1 MANYYDAL
9 SQDPIAVLPSETSYF
24 SQPENGLDPRIFSG
38 SQLNASVRK
47 KILGLLFSTL
57 SARFTAPEAW
67 TKAWLA
73 GSGVS
78 HHWSAQ
84 RDPADL
90 DCLIGINYAIFRKS
104 NPEYLGLS
112 DQEIASEINDIL
124 RENLHT
130 QTEHFMGVY
139 DLTFYANV
147 KSNIV
152 DIKPYA
158 AYSLTDDSWTVEP
171 VTLGTERNPEWD
183 DIVSRDDIFARQIV
197 DRYLEHLSGI
207 RSTTNEAVRRN
218 HETALISTLQ
228 QAEALFDE
236 IHEGRHHAFSSA
248 GEGYA
253 DFTNY
258 RWQAGKQTGAVHAL
272 RHLKDAAKDIRRIKA
287 EETYGISLPDA
298 SIMVRRAALR
308 NRNR

>member
-9 SQDPIAVLPSETSYF
+9 SSDASVTPTETSYF
-24 SQPENGLDPRIFSG
+24 SHPESGLDPRIFSG
-38 SQLNASVRK
+38 SQLNPSVRK
-47 KILGLLFSTL
+47 KILGLLFGAL
-57 SARFTAPEAW
+57 SAKFTAPELW

-78 HHWSAQ
+78 HNWSAQ

-90 DCLIGINYAIFRKS
+90 DCLLGIDYPLFRRS
-104 NPEYLGLS
+104 NPEYLGMS
-112 DQEIASEINDIL
+112 DQDIASDVNDLL
-124 RENLHT
+124 RENLHPE
-130 QTEHFMGVY
+130 TEHFMGVY

-147 KSNIV
+147 RSNIL

-158 AYSLTDDSWTVEP
+158 AYSLTDDDWTVEP
-171 VTLGTERNPEWD
+171 TVLGVDRNPEWD
-183 DIVSRDDIFARQIV
+183 KVVYNDKSKTDELVE
-197 DRYLEHLSGI
+197 RYLIYLDGI
-207 RSTTNEAVRRN
+207 RNTTNDALRRN
-218 HETALISTLQ
+218 KEVFLISTLQ

-258 RWQAGKQTGAVHAL
+258 RWQAGKQTGAIHAL
-272 RHLKDAAKDIRRIKA
+272 RHLKDAAKDIKRIKA
-287 EETYGISLPDA
+287 EETYGVSLPDA
-298 SIMVRRAALR
+298 SIMVRRAALQ